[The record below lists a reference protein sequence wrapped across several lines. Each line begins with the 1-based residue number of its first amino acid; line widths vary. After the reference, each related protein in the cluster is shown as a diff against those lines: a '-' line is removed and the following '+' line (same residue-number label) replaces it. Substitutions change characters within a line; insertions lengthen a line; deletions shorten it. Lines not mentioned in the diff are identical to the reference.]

1 MEGGEAGERDE
12 GSQENLHWRFGLH
25 LDFSA
30 AAEPASGSVWM
41 PASVEFRF

>member
-1 MEGGEAGERDE
+1 ME
-12 GSQENLHWRFGLH
+12 GSQSVQENLRWRSGLH

>member
-1 MEGGEAGERDE
+1 MRGRKELE
-12 GSQENLHWRFGLH
+12 GSQSVQENLHWQFWLH

-41 PASVEFRF
+41 PASVELRF